1 MKEMPTKERILY
13 AALDLFAQKGY
24 DGVGVDLI
32 AENAGLKGPS
42 LYRHYKGKEDI
53 FNSLIDLVDSHY
65 EEGFGFRQKPYELPK
80 SIDELI
86 EQAMRKIKFTMH
98 DDMIQ
103 KTRRILAMEQFR
115 SKRTAELA
123 SRYHLEKLQG
133 MYTSIFQDL
142 MKNGILKMDDPEILA
157 LEFVSPV
164 SMLIHMY
171 DRQPERE
178 EEIMDQ
184 IKKHFKH
191 FAKVYG
197 ENG

>member
-1 MKEMPTKERILY
+1 
-13 AALDLFAQKGY
+13 
-24 DGVGVDLI
+24 
-32 AENAGLKGPS
+32 
-42 LYRHYKGKEDI
+42 
-53 FNSLIDLVDSHY
+53 
-65 EEGFGFRQKPYELPK
+65 
-80 SIDELI
+80 
-86 EQAMRKIKFTMH
+86 
-98 DDMIQ
+98 
-103 KTRRILAMEQFR
+103 
-115 SKRTAELA
+115 
-123 SRYHLEKLQG
+123 
-133 MYTSIFQDL
+133 

-184 IKKHFKH
+184 IKKHFEH